1 MTPAAAFSPGVGAI
15 IEGSWLVCEVGG
27 RGMLAIYRGIYFRIR
42 YMDLRC
48 MPYLY
53 QDIKHGIRD
62 WENTFVHM
70 TNAHSGTPDILPGTA
85 QQKQGLKTKY

>member
-1 MTPAAAFSPGVGAI
+1 
-15 IEGSWLVCEVGG
+15 
-27 RGMLAIYRGIYFRIR
+27 
-42 YMDLRC
+42 

-70 TNAHSGTPDILPGTA
+70 TNAHSRTPDILPGTA